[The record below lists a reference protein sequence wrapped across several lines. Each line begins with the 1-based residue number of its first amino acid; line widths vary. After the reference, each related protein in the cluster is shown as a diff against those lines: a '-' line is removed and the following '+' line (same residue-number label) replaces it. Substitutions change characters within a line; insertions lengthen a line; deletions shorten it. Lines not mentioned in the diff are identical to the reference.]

1 MNDNSLS
8 AGVPF
13 SEATFAGKSYC
24 TDPGSKDKSR
34 QVTFVADMVAD
45 MEELNNPDSLEML
58 VGVQWQVY
66 RVSPLWRVVFVD
78 EEEDEPTLYD
88 PEMLKR
94 QAMVIAGVVGE
105 HTEVEVSSLSGLRGS
120 RFDKEALVV
129 TVRKRMGGKIVNI
142 FTGVLCATEAK
153 ELQLRHGKAIS
164 LPVMLAQGNAEV
176 TERVIYGLEKA
187 FDCVVGR
194 LTLPEKELEWMAAM
208 WSGIELA
215 ELKRSRPNHNKTV
228 SSDFDQLLAR
238 RRPTT
243 RSKTGK
249 TAKEDEESGI
259 GTQDTLQEES
269 VPGDAE
275 DRNQGTVSLK
285 EVGGGNGV
293 ELRPIKL
300 TYGMPASMGEEIR
313 EQISHF
319 TFEFPAED
327 VRKIWKC
334 CRDSATSSEFA
345 EEEMEAFHRFAL
357 KMEFCLSSSAFSLLG
372 ALDNIL
378 AGP

>member
-24 TDPGSKDKSR
+24 TDPGPKDKSR

-153 ELQLRHGKAIS
+153 ELQLRHG
-164 LPVMLAQGNAEV
+164 M
-176 TERVIYGLEKA
+176 
-187 FDCVVGR
+187 
-194 LTLPEKELEWMAAM
+194 
-208 WSGIELA
+208 
-215 ELKRSRPNHNKTV
+215 
-228 SSDFDQLLAR
+228 
-238 RRPTT
+238 
-243 RSKTGK
+243 
-249 TAKEDEESGI
+249 
-259 GTQDTLQEES
+259 
-269 VPGDAE
+269 
-275 DRNQGTVSLK
+275 
-285 EVGGGNGV
+285 
-293 ELRPIKL
+293 
-300 TYGMPASMGEEIR
+300 
-313 EQISHF
+313 
-319 TFEFPAED
+319 
-327 VRKIWKC
+327 
-334 CRDSATSSEFA
+334 
-345 EEEMEAFHRFAL
+345 
-357 KMEFCLSSSAFSLLG
+357 
-372 ALDNIL
+372 
-378 AGP
+378 